1 MNERMRQYREK
12 NKDKIAERR
21 RQLRNENKQKATDT
35 EILE

>member
-21 RQLRNENKQKATDT
+21 RQLRNENKQTTDT